1 MRYQYKKELTKTI
14 SRDFTLEHQERE
26 VEEVISL

>member
-1 MRYQYKKELTKTI
+1 MGYQYKKELTKTM
-14 SRDFTLEHQERE
+14 SSDFTLEHQERE